1 MVYHQLSNINMHAF
15 MFDLSSCRLSTT
27 TLSTLSNKVSA
38 LRFALFATILFHKMA
53 TLFPLVN
60 PHWSALDS
68 QSPLLLR
75 NLCQSQWRL
84 LAYHVSLTGDQLA

>member
-1 MVYHQLSNINMHAF
+1 

-27 TLSTLSNKVSA
+27 TLSKLSNKVVA
-38 LRFALFATILFHKMA
+38 LRFALFATILFHKVA
-53 TLFPLVN
+53 TLFLLVN

-68 QSPLLLR
+68 QSPLPLR

-84 LAYHVSLTGDQLA
+84 